1 MGREGAQAPPVP
13 CVTHQTTPQSG
24 LSQLCIPQSCGRSPR
39 LTCGRRWPRSAR
51 TGCAGCSERTGTA
64 GWRHRWSRL
73 AGVPQTHL
81 HGRGG
86 AQSIPRAPLSPGQG
100 WNPILYL
107 ARRGDAPGCCWG
119 SHPGSPPRSLRA
131 HSYPGEGREG
141 SLLLHWGP
149 AEVQGRSQAHNRA
162 THKPHAIEGHL
173 VVEVL
178 HHVVPPLVSLW
189 VGEVGEGCG
198 ARPDLQ
204 EGEHRAE
211 PPAPPSTTA
220 PKTFLSHSWGAA
232 PTAPLESRGLWGCS
246 PHSPSQSGAA
256 LWRFG

>member
-1 MGREGAQAPPVP
+1 MGRERAQAPPVP

-131 HSYPGEGREG
+131 HSCPGEGREG
-141 SLLLHWGP
+141 KDHCCCT
-149 AEVQGRSQAHNRA
+149 RA
-162 THKPHAIEGHL
+162 QQRCRA
-173 VVEVL
+173 
-178 HHVVPPLVSLW
+178 
-189 VGEVGEGCG
+189 G
-198 ARPDLQ
+198 ARPTTGPLTS
-204 EGEHRAE
+204 HM
-211 PPAPPSTTA
+211 PSKGTWSWKSFTM
-220 PKTFLSHSWGAA
+220 SCHHS
-232 PTAPLESRGLWGCS
+232 
-246 PHSPSQSGAA
+246 
-256 LWRFG
+256 